1 MRYDAPDDSARARRE
16 LIVAMCQK
24 ADRTLNQAS
33 APTIA
38 ELTDAL
44 NEVLEHAI
52 ELHRREYGV
61 PYYTEL
67 YEDDVTNPAGAE
79 LHDNVP
85 MGLLDRTAL
94 GGKAAAVLQ
103 IRDKVRREGGT
114 IRIVDPKASDD
125 FAPLGL
131 VPGLDDQEDWTAAIE
146 QAHQE
151 MQNRIEEQGDDE

>member
-1 MRYDAPDDSARARRE
+1 MRYDAPDNSARARRE

-24 ADRTLNQAS
+24 ADRTLNAET

-61 PYYTEL
+61 AYYTEL
-67 YEDDVTNPAGAE
+67 YENDVTSPAGADQ
-79 LHDNVP
+79 HDDAP

-94 GGKAAAVLQ
+94 SGKAAAVLQ
-103 IRDKVRREGGT
+103 IRDRFRREGGI
-114 IRIVDPKASDD
+114 IRIVDAKDSEG
-125 FAPLGL
+125 FAALGHI
-131 VPGLDDQEDWTAAIE
+131 PGLDDGTDWTAAIE

-151 MQNRIEEQGDDE
+151 MQDRIEEQGDDE